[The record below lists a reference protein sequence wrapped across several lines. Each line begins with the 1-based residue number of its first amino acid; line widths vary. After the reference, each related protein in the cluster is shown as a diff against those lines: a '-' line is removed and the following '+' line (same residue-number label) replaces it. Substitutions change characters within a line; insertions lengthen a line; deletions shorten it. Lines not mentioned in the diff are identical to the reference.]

1 MNLKWLFGTAILA
14 TIVFFGVVYFGM
26 KYNWV
31 GSSTPTAANKINIKL
46 KAKDNSQS
54 KITSASKLVKNS
66 ESPRNVAG
74 PELIDEEAMDN
85 SEGIN
90 TLGSSELTIDEIVS
104 QCQRMSQSIGVPEL
118 KIEQAV
124 IECVDR
130 NSRHL
135 TTQKPEGG
143 RDTLVREQCNIAIAQ
158 NDLLSTEEIKMLV
171 DECVASM
178 TPR

>member
-1 MNLKWLFGTAILA
+1 MNLKWLFGTAVLA

-31 GSSTPTAANKINIKL
+31 GSSTQTTANIKL
-46 KAKDNSQS
+46 KAKDNTQS
-54 KITSASKLVKNS
+54 KTIKASKLVNNS
-66 ESPRNVAG
+66 ESPRNVSG
-74 PELIDEEAMDN
+74 PELIDEEALDN
-85 SEGIN
+85 SEGII

-104 QCQRMSQSIGVPEL
+104 QCQRMSQSIGVPGL
-118 KIEQAV
+118 KIEQVV
-124 IECVDR
+124 IECVNR

-135 TTQKPEGG
+135 TTQIPEGE

-158 NDLLSTEEIKMLV
+158 NDLLSSEEIKMLV

-178 TPR
+178 APR